1 MFGLAFKMTFARKGR
16 LVLTSLAVILGTA
29 FLSGT
34 YVFRDTINQTFDRL
48 FADIFRDVDAYV
60 RSTTFIELDFGGE
73 QRATT
78 PISVLDTVRG
88 VEGVSSATGDIQAFA
103 RVIGKDGEPLGSEG
117 GGPPTFGGIASS
129 DSAGLW
135 IVDSGRLPIGPNEM
149 MLDRATADDG
159 EFAVGD
165 TVRVVSFA
173 GPREFTL
180 VGVASY
186 GDIASPGGATFALFD
201 QPTASEFLLQ
211 PGFVDA
217 ILVEGDGSV
226 SDEVL
231 AERIDAVLSA
241 DLKLETLTGAEI
253 TAEVQGQI
261 KDVLNIFSTFLIVF
275 SYIALGIGSFVIYN
289 VFSITAAQRQRENAL
304 LRAIGASRR
313 QVSRAMLVESLA
325 MGVVGSLIGFG
336 IGILLSQGLNALLQ
350 ATGFEVPTR
359 GLAINPSSFTNT
371 LIAGVVVTVFAAW
384 LPARRAGRV
393 PPLAAM
399 RDTALDT
406 AGNLRRR
413 VLIGLGLVALGAIGL
428 VAAMNDA
435 PVEVLGL
442 GVLGVFAGILVLGP
456 AIARPVALFIG
467 VPVAKLRGV
476 SGSMA
481 RQNAAR
487 NPKRTSRTAAPV
499 LIGVALVTAFS
510 ALAASIRTEIRDT
523 FGSAF
528 SGDLALT
535 VDSQGFGGIPL
546 TVTDDIAA
554 LDGVAQATGVGFT
567 TVRIVDPSEAPAIG
581 DTSGNTGS
589 EQVAPLPDLR
599 GSFVQT
605 INPATISGLFDIGVT
620 QGDLASLG
628 NDGLFVE
635 EDRATEKGWAL
646 GDRLQVIRIDG
657 RVIDAEIRGFVSGDT
672 SFANYV
678 ASRDMFTD
686 APTPIFD
693 SFVYIKASDGTS
705 VDDLRDRVAAISS
718 DVGVGSL
725 QTKDEFIEEQAAQIN
740 QVLALIYGLLALSII
755 IAVVGIVITLLL
767 SVFERRREIGLLRAV
782 GMTRSQVRTTVRW
795 ESVITSLLGAVAGV
809 VLGIV
814 MGIVVVAALSG
825 DSGIGFS
832 LPVGSTITIVIISF
846 VLGVVAAI
854 YPAWRATKV
863 NVVEAI
869 ATI

>member
-359 GLAINPSSFTNT
+359 GLAINPSSFINT
-371 LIAGVVVTVFAAW
+371 LVAGVVVTVTAAW

-413 VLIGLGLVALGAIGL
+413 VLIGLGLVALGGVGL
-428 VAAMNDA
+428 VASMNDA
-435 PVEVLGL
+435 PVRVLGL

-467 VPVAKLRGV
+467 MPVAKLRGV

-546 TVTDDIAA
+546 TVTDQIAG

-567 TVRIVDPSEAPAIG
+567 TVRIVDPSEPPTNG
-581 DTSGNTGS
+581 ETSGKSGS

-635 EDRATEKGWAL
+635 EDRATEKGWML
-646 GDRLQVIRIDG
+646 GDRLQIIRIDG

-693 SFVYIKASDGTS
+693 SFVYVKASDGTP

-718 DVGVGSL
+718 SVGIGTL

-740 QVLALIYGLLALSII
+740 QILALIYGLLALSIV

-795 ESVITSLLGAVAGV
+795 ESVITSLLGAAAGV

-814 MGIVVVAALSG
+814 MGVVVVAALSG

-832 LPVGSTITIVIISF
+832 LPVGSTISIVVISF

-854 YPAWRATKV
+854 YPARRATKV

-869 ATI
+869 ATT

>member
-1 MFGLAFKMTFARKGR
+1 MFRLALKMTIARKGR

-34 YVFRDTINQTFDRL
+34 FVFRDTINQTFDRL
-48 FADIFRDVDAYV
+48 FADVFRDVDAYV
-60 RSTTFIELDFGGE
+60 RSTTFLELDFGGE

-78 PISVLDTVRG
+78 PISVLETVRG
-88 VEGVSSATGDIQAFA
+88 VEGVTSATGDIQAFA
-103 RVIGKDGEPLGSEG
+103 RVIGKDGKPLGSEG
-117 GGPPTFGGIASS
+117 GGPPTFGGIASA

-135 IVDSGRLPIGPNEM
+135 TIDEGRLPTGPKEM
-149 MLDRATADDG
+149 MLDRATADNG
-159 EFAVGD
+159 GFVVGD
-165 TVRVVSFA
+165 KVRVVSFA
-173 GPREFTL
+173 GPREFDL

-217 ILVEGDGSV
+217 ILVESDDSV

-231 AERIDAVLSA
+231 AERIDAALA
-241 DLKLETLTGAEI
+241 PELKLETLTGAEI

-304 LRAIGASRR
+304 MRAIGASRR
-313 QVSRAMLVESLA
+313 QVSRSLLIESTA
-325 MGVVGSLIGFG
+325 MGIIGSLIGFG
-336 IGILLSQGLNALLQ
+336 IGILLSQGLNALLK

-359 GLAINPSSFTNT
+359 GLSINPSSFTNT
-371 LIAGVVVTVFAAW
+371 LIAGVLVTVLAAW

-406 AGNLRRR
+406 AGNLVRR
-413 VLIGLGLVALGAIGL
+413 VVIGLVLVALGAVGL
-428 VAAMNDA
+428 VAAMNEA
-435 PVEVLGL
+435 PVQFLGL

-456 AIARPVALFIG
+456 AIARPVALTIG
-467 VPVAKLRGV
+467 MPVAKLRGV
-476 SGSMA
+476 SGAMA

-510 ALAASIRTEIRDT
+510 ALAASIQTEIRDT

-546 TVTDDIAA
+546 TITDQIAG

-567 TVRIVDPSEAPAIG
+567 NVRIIDPNAPVEVAPDQGSAAPAQP
-581 DTSGNTGS
+581 TN
-589 EQVAPLPDLR
+589 QR
-599 GSFVQT
+599 GVFVQT
-605 INPATISGLFDIGVT
+605 INPATITGLFDLGVT
-620 QGDLASLG
+620 QGDLGTLG
-628 NDGLFVE
+628 ADGIFVE
-635 EDRATEKGWAL
+635 QDNAEEKGWEV
-646 GDRLQVIRIDG
+646 GDRLQVVRIDG
-657 RVIDAEIRGFVSGDT
+657 KVINAEIRGFVSGET

-678 ASRDMFTD
+678 ASREMFAD

-693 SFVYIKASDGTS
+693 AFVYIKAAPD
-705 VDDLRDRVAAISS
+705 VLIDDVRERVAAISS
-718 DVGVGSL
+718 EAGIGSL
-725 QTKDEFIEEQAAQIN
+725 QTRDEFIDEQAAQVN
-740 QVLALIYGLLALSII
+740 QILALIYGLLGLSIL
-755 IAVVGIVITLLL
+755 IAIVGIVITLLL

-782 GMTRSQVRTTVRW
+782 GMTKSQVRVTVRW
-795 ESVITSLLGAVAGV
+795 ESVITSLLGAVSGV

-832 LPVGSTITIVIISF
+832 LPVTSTIVIVLISF

-854 YPAWRATKV
+854 YPARRATKV
-863 NVVEAI
+863 DVVQAI
-869 ATI
+869 ATT

>member
-359 GLAINPSSFTNT
+359 GLAINPSSFINT
-371 LIAGVVVTVFAAW
+371 LVAGVVVTVTAAW

-413 VLIGLGLVALGAIGL
+413 VLIGLGLVALGGVGL
-428 VAAMNDA
+428 VASMNDA
-435 PVEVLGL
+435 PVRVLGL

-467 VPVAKLRGV
+467 MPVAKLRGV

-546 TVTDDIAA
+546 TVTDQIAG

-567 TVRIVDPSEAPAIG
+567 TVRIVDPSEPPTNG
-581 DTSGNTGS
+581 ETSGKSGS

-635 EDRATEKGWAL
+635 EDRATEKGWML
-646 GDRLQVIRIDG
+646 GDRLQIIRIDG

-693 SFVYIKASDGTS
+693 SFVYVKASDGTP
-705 VDDLRDRVAAISS
+705 VDELRDRVAAISS
-718 DVGVGSL
+718 SVGIGTL

-740 QVLALIYGLLALSII
+740 QILALIYGLLALSIV

-795 ESVITSLLGAVAGV
+795 ESVITSLLGAAAGV

-814 MGIVVVAALSG
+814 MGVVVVAALSS

-832 LPVGSTITIVIISF
+832 LPVGSTISIVVISF

-854 YPAWRATKV
+854 YPARRATKV

-869 ATI
+869 ATT

>member
-359 GLAINPSSFTNT
+359 GLAINPSSFINT
-371 LIAGVVVTVFAAW
+371 LVAGVVVTVTAAW

-413 VLIGLGLVALGAIGL
+413 VLIGLGLVALGGVGL
-428 VAAMNDA
+428 VASMNDA
-435 PVEVLGL
+435 PVRVLGL

-467 VPVAKLRGV
+467 MPVAKLRGV

-546 TVTDDIAA
+546 TVTDQIAG

-567 TVRIVDPSEAPAIG
+567 TVRIVDPSEPPTNG
-581 DTSGNTGS
+581 ETSGESGS
-589 EQVAPLPDLR
+589 KQVAPLPDLR

-635 EDRATEKGWAL
+635 EDRATEKGWML
-646 GDRLQVIRIDG
+646 GDRLQIIRIDG

-693 SFVYIKASDGTS
+693 SFVYVKASDGTP

-718 DVGVGSL
+718 SVGIGTL

-740 QVLALIYGLLALSII
+740 QILALIYGLLALSIV

-795 ESVITSLLGAVAGV
+795 ESVITSLLGAAAGV

-814 MGIVVVAALSG
+814 MGVVVVAALSG

-832 LPVGSTITIVIISF
+832 LPVGSTISIVVISF

-854 YPAWRATKV
+854 YPARRAKKV
-863 NVVEAI
+863 KVVEAI
-869 ATI
+869 ATT